1 MVESLGLALSGRYRA
16 QYLGIFVFS
25 GKQNRIDF
33 AFRSVQPCTEV
44 EAVFETAS

>member
-1 MVESLGLALSGRYRA
+1 LKSKTENT

-25 GKQNRIDF
+25 EKQNLIDF
-33 AFRSVQPCTEV
+33 AFRSMCSYTEV